1 MSDDLTILVLA
12 GGRGERLKPIT
23 KSLPKPL
30 VKIHK
35 KEILSYVLDHL
46 IKYNFKNLFILTGY
60 KHKLID
66 KFINKNIKKIK
77 IKSIF
82 TGVNSDI

>member
-35 KEILSYVLDHL
+35 KEYCHM
-46 IKYNFKNLFILTGY
+46 Y
-60 KHKLID
+60 
-66 KFINKNIKKIK
+66 
-77 IKSIF
+77 
-82 TGVNSDI
+82 

>member
-35 KEILSYVLDHL
+35 KENIVICIRS
-46 IKYNFKNLFILTGY
+46 F
-60 KHKLID
+60 
-66 KFINKNIKKIK
+66 NKI
-77 IKSIF
+77 
-82 TGVNSDI
+82 

>member
-66 KFINKNIKKIK
+66 KFINKKYKKK
-77 IKSIF
+77 FK
-82 TGVNSDI
+82 N